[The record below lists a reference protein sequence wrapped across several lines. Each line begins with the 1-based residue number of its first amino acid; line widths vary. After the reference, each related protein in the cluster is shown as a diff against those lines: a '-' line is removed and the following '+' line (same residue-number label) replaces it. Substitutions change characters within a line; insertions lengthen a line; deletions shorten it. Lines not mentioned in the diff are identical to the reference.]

1 MRPEIQERKSVQPAS
16 ELHSVALERHYSVP
30 EIAELWAMSEKSVR
44 RLFAGEHGVLEWGTH
59 ESARKRGYLN
69 LRIPESVLIR
79 YRKGNPSSRPPNCI
93 PLLWKGT
100 TPCLKL
106 RSNGMQF

>member
-1 MRPEIQERKSVQPAS
+1 VKSPTLAHVADNARKSVQPAS
-16 ELHSVALERHYSVP
+16 ELHSVALERHHSVL

-79 YRKGNPSSRPPNCI
+79 VHQRRQRACRAFTQGA
-93 PLLWKGT
+93 
-100 TPCLKL
+100 
-106 RSNGMQF
+106 

>member
-1 MRPEIQERKSVQPAS
+1 MMRPEIVEKKSVQPA

-44 RLFAGEHGVLEWGTH
+44 RLFAGENGVLEWGTQ

-79 YRKGNPSSRPPNCI
+79 VHQRRQRAS
-93 PLLWKGT
+93 
-100 TPCLKL
+100 
-106 RSNGMQF
+106 